1 MPSLAP
7 DPVAKCLR
15 PAPTPLVQA
24 CTGHEQQAN
33 RLVARLPPRGGRT
46 RPETRAG
53 SGCAS
58 GCACAS
64 NSSNRAAD
72 EAGFEGAYDCLMCFT
87 SCRGQP
93 AMHGTWHVAC
103 AAGTQFQ
110 RVFPQCGRESVV
122 ASRKRGR
129 FTTLQQSVECVDLVT
144 EDEAAE
150 EEEEQEG
157 GGAVGTHPGCG
168 MRRAGATTLC
178 NTRLPKVQNAVR
190 QRGDRRR
197 SLPDPGLSS
206 DFPPDASTT
215 TDDPGLKCP
224 DG

>member
-1 MPSLAP
+1 M
-7 DPVAKCLR
+7 
-15 PAPTPLVQA
+15 
-24 CTGHEQQAN
+24 
-33 RLVARLPPRGGRT
+33 ARLPPAWGRT

-64 NSSNRAAD
+64 NGSNRAAD

-93 AMHGTWHVAC
+93 AMHCTWHVAC

-110 RVFPQCGRESVV
+110 RVFPQCGRENVV
-122 ASRKRGR
+122 APRKRGR

-144 EDEAAE
+144 EDEA
-150 EEEEQEG
+150 
-157 GGAVGTHPGCG
+157 
-168 MRRAGATTLC
+168 
-178 NTRLPKVQNAVR
+178 VR

-197 SLPDPGLSS
+197 SLSDPGLSS
-206 DFPPDASTT
+206 DFPPDAAAT